1 MSTVNLY
8 DVLDVSQDCETK
20 EIKNAYRNLVKK
32 FHPDKP
38 GGDAEMFELVTHA
51 YNILVNPKTRTE
63 YDEVYA
69 LSKQVDSTHFD
80 LKGKA
85 ASYYEALEKDS
96 KKKTKE
102 ESKIDFN
109 RAFEEMD
116 RKHRYIRDPDSID
129 KLSEKDTTR
138 KLRDLELARE
148 QDDIESIHDN
158 IFEGGSFSLEKFNA
172 AFDALHKGHNEL
184 IPHSGNP
191 DAWNAAD
198 GFGGNFGTIDSY
210 ETLYQEDV
218 GFGGSQFG
226 SVKLDH
232 TKTKKKLTKDEIS
245 KLSAAEYTKNHNY
258 KTEDYNKSLEDLIR
272 ERDLETKKL
281 DDRELVDFNTDNN
294 CGGYGI
300 FSGLGINMN
309 NMSTIQWDDD
319 EDVKTRY
326 KRLLE
331 MRKNDL

>member
-8 DVLDVSQDCETK
+8 DVLDVAQDCETK

-51 YNILVNPKTRTE
+51 YNILVNPKTRIE

-80 LKGKA
+80 LKNKA
-85 ASYYEALEKDS
+85 ASYYDALDKDS
-96 KKKTKE
+96 KKKTMD
-102 ESKIDFN
+102 ESKIDFK

-116 RKHRYIRDPDSID
+116 RKHGYARDPEIVD

-158 IFEGGSFSLEKFNA
+158 IFEGGMFNLDKFNA

-184 IPHSGNP
+184 IQHSGNP
-191 DAWNAAD
+191 NAWNAVD
-198 GFGGNFGTIDSY
+198 GFGGNFGSIDSY
-210 ETLYQEDV
+210 ETLYQDDV

-232 TKTKKKLTKDEIS
+232 TKTKKKLTKDDIT
-245 KLSAAEYTKNHNY
+245 KLTAAEYTKNHNY
-258 KTEDYNKSLEDLIR
+258 KDKDYMKSLDEKIR

-281 DDRELVDFNTDNN
+281 EDRELKDFSTDAT

-300 FSGLGINMN
+300 FSGLGMN

-319 EDVKTRY
+319 EDIKTRY
-326 KRLLE
+326 NRLLE
-331 MRKNDL
+331 MRKNNL